1 MRIFRNIG
9 ETHGYHGKSM
19 SYRPKRRKKTIGRR
33 AARREDNMADDS
45 TETKE
50 TDGNIGQEPPEQPHD
65 VERTWRIAALAVA
78 AIVIVG
84 GGLCIGKKA
93 GNASTDAA
101 NASAVAN
108 VNSEAKNSGD
118 NGDEAYALTS
128 PLPEERIAE
137 KINEV
142 CPNETYVIK
151 NRSVGTDTSGNPYAD
166 YECTVTSG
174 RDLVF
179 EARDYVVEENGSKRR
194 GFYCDYVEKVAG
206 YHRKSVESILR
217 ESALDYTI
225 DRDGM
230 TYTVKVP
237 DDAACETLAKAFT
250 SIATEYARSESEYNT
265 ARWLDDTKV
274 IGVFAT
280 GTESGNGVTLT
291 CASTAPDTSSTV
303 EKIKA
308 AVDTAK
314 SANRNGTNNEN
325 ADKRQSEAKAEKLAK
340 KKASQ
345 LIGKAKDERAISTKA
360 GAFVGTTIVKKA
372 KEAVDEA
379 KNGKQENNVEEKID
393 EAKTEAIAKKQAS
406 HIVGKIESDTTL
418 PAAAGKSLGTTIVKK
433 AKEAVNEAKSA
444 DENEVKAKAETV
456 SKKTASR
463 IVSEIKAIGNPSYKT
478 GTTIGTTIAK
488 KAEKAV
494 DGAKEADGND
504 AGDVRED
511 KTEAENLAK
520 KKLSRILESIR
531 EKTKNRGK
539 GKKSLAAAL
548 AERSGTA
555 LEATRTGNAEKLRA
569 KLLGSLDDA
578 L

>member
-1 MRIFRNIG
+1 
-9 ETHGYHGKSM
+9 
-19 SYRPKRRKKTIGRR
+19 
-33 AARREDNMADDS
+33 MADDS
-45 TETKE
+45 NETKE
-50 TDGNIGQEPPEQPHD
+50 NDGNIGQEPPEQPHD
-65 VERTWRIAALAVA
+65 VERTWRRIALAA
-78 AIVIVG
+78 AAVVIVG
-84 GGLCIGKKA
+84 SGLCIGKEAENANA
-93 GNASTDAA
+93 GAA
-101 NASAVAN
+101 NASAIAN
-108 VNSEAKNSGD
+108 TNSEAKDAGN

-137 KINEV
+137 KIDEV

-166 YECTVTSG
+166 YECAVTSG

-179 EARDYVVEENGSKRR
+179 EARDYVVEKNGSKRR
-194 GFYCDYVEKVAG
+194 GFYCDYVEKVAD
-206 YHRKSVESILR
+206 YHRKSVENILR

-230 TYTVKVP
+230 TYTVKVT

-250 SIATEYARSESEYNT
+250 SIATEYARSESGYNT
-265 ARWLDDTKV
+265 AKWLDDTKV
-274 IGVFAT
+274 VSVFAT
-280 GTESGNGVTLT
+280 GTESGSGVTLT
-291 CASTAPDTSSTV
+291 CASTVPDMSSTA

-308 AVDTAK
+308 VVDTAK

-325 ADKRQSEAKAEKLAK
+325 ADEKQSEAKVEKTAK

-345 LIGKAKDERAISTKA
+345 LIGKVNDKRAISTKA

-379 KNGKQENNVEEKID
+379 KNGKQENNVEERID

-406 HIVGKIESDTTL
+406 RIIGKIEDNATL
-418 PAAAGKSLGTTIVKK
+418 PAAAGKSLGTTIAEK
-433 AKEAVNEAKSA
+433 AKNAIDEVKSA
-444 DENEVKAKAETV
+444 DENEVKAKAGTV

-463 IVSEIKAIGNPSYKT
+463 IVSEIKAIGNPSHKA
-478 GTTIGTTIAK
+478 GTTLGTTIAE

-494 DGAKEADGND
+494 NEAKNANVNGAAD
-504 AGDVRED
+504 ARED
-511 KTEAENLAK
+511 KTEEEALAK

-531 EKTKNRGK
+531 EKTESRDKA
-539 GKKSLAAAL
+539 KKSLAATL

-555 LEATRTGNAEKLRA
+555 IEAARTGNAGKLRA
-569 KLLGSLDDA
+569 KLLGSLGDA

>member
-1 MRIFRNIG
+1 MP
-9 ETHGYHGKSM
+9 
-19 SYRPKRRKKTIGRR
+19 YRPRRRQPIGRR
-33 AARREDNMADDS
+33 AARREGNMADDS

-50 TDGNIGQEPPEQPHD
+50 NDGNIGQEPPEQPHD
-65 VERTWRIAALAVA
+65 VERTWRRIALAA
-78 AIVIVG
+78 AAVVIVG
-84 GGLCIGKKA
+84 SGLCIGKEAENANA
-93 GNASTDAA
+93 GAA
-101 NASAVAN
+101 NASAIAN
-108 VNSEAKNSGD
+108 TNSEAKDAGN

-166 YECTVTSG
+166 YECAVTSG
-174 RDLVF
+174 RDIVF
-179 EARDYVVEENGSKRR
+179 EARDYVVEEKNGSKRR

-206 YHRKSVESILR
+206 YHRKSVENILR

-230 TYTVKVP
+230 TYTVKVT

-250 SIATEYARSESEYNT
+250 SIATEYARSESGYNT
-265 ARWLDDTKV
+265 AKWLDDTKV
-274 IGVFAT
+274 VSVFAT
-280 GTESGNGVTLT
+280 GTESGSGVTLT
-291 CASTAPDTSSTV
+291 CASTIPDMSSTA

-314 SANRNGTNNEN
+314 SANRNGTNDEN
-325 ADKRQSEAKAEKLAK
+325 ADKKQSEAKVEKLAK

-345 LIGKAKDERAISTKA
+345 LIGKVNDKRAISTKA

-372 KEAVDEA
+372 KETVDEA
-379 KNGKQENNVEEKID
+379 KNGNLNGKQENNVEKRID

-406 HIVGKIESDTTL
+406 RIVGKIKSDTTL
-418 PAAAGKSLGTTIVKK
+418 SVAAGKSIGTTIAEK
-433 AKEAVNEAKSA
+433 AKEAVSETKGANGNESQ
-444 DENEVKAKAETV
+444 AKAEAAA
-456 SKKTASR
+456 KKTASR
-463 IVSEIKAIGNPSYKT
+463 IVSEIKEIGNPSHKA
-478 GTTIGTTIAK
+478 GTTLGTTIAE

-494 DGAKEADGND
+494 NEVKNANVNGTAD
-504 AGDVRED
+504 ARED
-511 KTEAENLAK
+511 KTEEEALAK

-531 EKTKNRGK
+531 EETESRDKA
-539 GKKSLAAAL
+539 KKSLAATL

-555 LEATRTGNAEKLRA
+555 IKAVRTGNAGKLRA
-569 KLLGSLDDA
+569 KLLGSLGDA

>member
-1 MRIFRNIG
+1 
-9 ETHGYHGKSM
+9 
-19 SYRPKRRKKTIGRR
+19 
-33 AARREDNMADDS
+33 MADDS

-50 TDGNIGQEPPEQPHD
+50 NDGNIGQEPPEQRHD
-65 VERTWRIAALAVA
+65 VERTWRLVALAVA
-78 AIVIVG
+78 AVVIVG
-84 GGLCIGKKA
+84 SGLCIGKKA
-93 GNASTDAA
+93 ENANADAA
-101 NASAVAN
+101 NSSAVAN
-108 VNSEAKNSGD
+108 ANSEAKNSGD
-118 NGDEAYALTS
+118 NGDEAHALTS

-166 YECTVTSG
+166 YECAVTSG

-179 EARDYVVEENGSKRR
+179 EARDYVVEKNGSKRR
-194 GFYCDYVEKVAG
+194 GFYCDYVEKVAD
-206 YHRKSVESILR
+206 YHRKSIENILR
-217 ESALDYTI
+217 ESSLDYTI

-237 DDAACETLAKAFT
+237 DDSACDTLAKAFT
-250 SIATEYARSESEYNT
+250 SIATEYARSESGYNT
-265 ARWLDDTKV
+265 AKWLDDTKV
-274 IGVFAT
+274 VSVFAT
-280 GTESGNGVTLT
+280 GTESGSGVTLT
-291 CASTAPDTSSTV
+291 CASKVPDMSSTT
-303 EKIKA
+303 EKIKT

-314 SANRNGTNNEN
+314 SANRNGTNDEN
-325 ADKRQSEAKAEKLAK
+325 ADKNQSEAKAEKLVK

-345 LIGKAKDERAISTKA
+345 LIGKVNGKRAISAKA

-379 KNGKQENNVEEKID
+379 KNGKQENNVEERID

-406 HIVGKIESDTTL
+406 RIIGKIEDNATL
-418 PAAAGKSLGTTIVKK
+418 PAAAGKSLGTTIAEKTKNAIDEV
-433 AKEAVNEAKSA
+433 KSA
-444 DENEVKAKAETV
+444 DENEVKAKAGTV
-456 SKKTASR
+456 SKKTVSR
-463 IVSEIKAIGNPSYKT
+463 IVSEIKAIGNPSHKA

-494 DGAKEADGND
+494 NETKNANVNGTAD
-504 AGDVRED
+504 AREG
-511 KTEAENLAK
+511 KTEEEALAK

-531 EKTKNRGK
+531 EKTESRDKA
-539 GKKSLAAAL
+539 KKSLAATL

-555 LEATRTGNAEKLRA
+555 IKAVRTGNAEKLRA
-569 KLLGSLDDA
+569 KLLGSLGDV